1 MTTVEI
7 TLPDQL
13 AQEAQRAGL
22 LTPERIELMLR
33 EELKAQRVENLFTAM
48 QRMDRVAEPAF
59 MGPEDVAAEIA
70 AMRAERRA
78 RNAP

>member
-1 MTTVEI
+1 MAAFHGNSSRNDINDTPAAPVSVINGTADADTI
-7 TLPDQL
+7 
-13 AQEAQRAGL
+13 RAGVGND
-22 LTPERIELMLR
+22 I
-33 EELKAQRVENLFTAM
+33 VHGG
-48 QRMDRVAEPAF
+48 VAEPAF